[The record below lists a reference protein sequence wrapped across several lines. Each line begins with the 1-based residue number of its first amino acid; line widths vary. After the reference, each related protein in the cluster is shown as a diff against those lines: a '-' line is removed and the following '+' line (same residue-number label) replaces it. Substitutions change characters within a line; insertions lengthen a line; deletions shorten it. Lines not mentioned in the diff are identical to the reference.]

1 MGVVRKTDNSGI
13 VVLDFETSGISPGQ
27 GDRAIEIGA
36 VLIQNGKII
45 DHFQSLMNPGIRIND
60 FIEDY
65 TGITNE
71 MLQGAPEATEVMTEF
86 SEFIADYPLVAHNAA
101 FDRRFL
107 DAELKRIRKERHQDF
122 GCSLL
127 VARRLYPDAPN
138 HKLETLIRYKG
149 LPVGTFHRALAD
161 SEMTARLWLQMVS
174 DLQLAHGIAE
184 VPFELMQQLA
194 KVKKSKVNS
203 YLKQLS
209 EKGGSSEVFLS

>member
-1 MGVVRKTDNSGI
+1 MRDEGNSGI
-13 VVLDFETSGISPGQ
+13 VVLDFETSGMSPDQ

-36 VLIQNGKII
+36 VLIRGGEIV
-45 DHFQSLMNPGIRIND
+45 DHYQSLINPGKRINR

-71 MLQGAPEATEVMTEF
+71 MLLEAPVATQVMTEF
-86 SEFIADYPLVAHNAA
+86 FDFISDYPLIAHNAS

-107 DAELKRIRKERHQDF
+107 DAELRQIRKTRRQEF

-138 HKLETLIRYKG
+138 HKLETLISYKG
-149 LPVGTFHRALAD
+149 LPAGRFHRALAD

-174 DLQLAHGIAE
+174 DLQTVHGIGNA
-184 VPFELMQQLA
+184 PFSLMQKISKTKKASVVKLLEEYA
-194 KVKKSKVNS
+194 K
-203 YLKQLS
+203 QFGTS
-209 EKGGSSEVFLS
+209 ESSLF

>member
-1 MGVVRKTDNSGI
+1 MGDADNSSL
-13 VVLDFETSGISPGQ
+13 VVLDFETSGMSPDQ

-36 VLIQNGKII
+36 VLIRGGEIV
-45 DHFQSLMNPGIRIND
+45 DHFQSLINPGKRINR

-71 MLQGAPEATEVMTEF
+71 MLQEAPAATQVM
-86 SEFIADYPLVAHNAA
+86 SEFFEFISDYPLVAHNAS

-107 DAELKRIRKERHQDF
+107 DAELCQIRKTRRQEF

-127 VARRLYPDAPN
+127 VARRLYPEAPN

-149 LPVGTFHRALAD
+149 LPTGRFHRALAD

-174 DLQLAHGIAE
+174 DLQSSHGIRNA
-184 VPFELMQQLA
+184 PFALMQKIGKTKKASVAKLLA
-194 KVKKSKVNS
+194 E
-203 YLKQLS
+203 YAKQFGAS
-209 EKGGSSEVFLS
+209 EASLF